1 MKYFRK
7 IQDLVKRG
15 GIWAYNVLW
24 NLWWKVKGHLG
35 IFQSPLQSAAM
46 WVNSQSPPTTHPTG
60 ACSLF
65 CIKKRFLVFM
75 PLKQSCAYVS
85 STNRNNSLYDTYS
98 WSHFLVFLSPT
109 KACVGSFCGN
119 MLQHQNFKR
128 TPFLIL
134 ILVLLV
140 RNVQCAF
147 LIRFGQLEIFSMN
160 SVKSLMLF
168 NSTAPEECPLSDGN
182 IVKVSL
188 FIPGDQTSEAK
199 NENKHFLR
207 SPQVYG
213 SMSDRLEMQFLQGE

>member
-15 GIWAYNVLW
+15 GIWAYDVLW

-65 CIKKRFLVFM
+65 CIKKIGTLFG
-75 PLKQSCAYVS
+75 VS
-85 STNRNNSLYDTYS
+85 AFETILCVWYMFQAPSKTAYDTYS

-109 KACVGSFCGN
+109 KACVGSLCGN

-147 LIRFGQLEIFSMN
+147 LIRFGQLEIFSMK
-160 SVKSLMLF
+160 SVKFLMLF

-188 FIPGDQTSEAK
+188 FIPGYQS
-199 NENKHFLR
+199 
-207 SPQVYG
+207 
-213 SMSDRLEMQFLQGE
+213 